1 MKLGKLPEPMLSRSV
16 LRAVGH
22 RREEILAGPAVGRDC
37 AVMEPREG
45 EVYVFSSDPITGTT
59 KDMGKHSVYITANDL
74 AAAGAEPV
82 GIMLTIL
89 LPPKTEER
97 ELKEIMRGVE
107 STCRELNM
115 EIMGGHTEITDVV
128 KQPLL
133 SLTGVG
139 RMKKEQMMEP
149 GGIKPGQDI
158 VITKWIGLEGTS
170 IRPRKRKNCF
180 WNGLRRCLW
189 IRPKGLTSIFR
200 CCRRQRLP
208 ARGAFLPCMTLQRAV
223 CSALCG
229 KWPQAQMLDWIS
241 T

>member
-1 MKLGKLPEPMLSRSV
+1 MKIGKLPEPMLIRSV
-16 LRAVGH
+16 LREVGH

-37 AVMEPREG
+37 AVKEPREG

-139 RMKKEQMMEP
+139 TDDGARRHKAGTGHCDYQM
-149 GGIKPGQDI
+149 D
-158 VITKWIGLEGTS
+158 WIGRYLYCGQGKGKTAFGTV
-170 IRPRKRKNCF
+170 C
-180 WNGLRRCLW
+180 
-189 IRPKGLTSIFR
+189 
-200 CCRRQRLP
+200 
-208 ARGAFLPCMTLQRAV
+208 AAV
-223 CSALCG
+223 CG
-229 KWPQAQMLDWIS
+229 YGQRV
-241 T
+241 

>member
-1 MKLGKLPEPMLSRSV
+1 MKIGKLPEPMLIRSV
-16 LRAVGH
+16 LREVGH

-107 STCRELNM
+107 STCRELNA
-115 EIMGGHTEITDVV
+115 D
-128 KQPLL
+128 
-133 SLTGVG
+133 
-139 RMKKEQMMEP
+139 
-149 GGIKPGQDI
+149 
-158 VITKWIGLEGTS
+158 
-170 IRPRKRKNCF
+170 
-180 WNGLRRCLW
+180 
-189 IRPKGLTSIFR
+189 SIF
-200 CCRRQRLP
+200 
-208 ARGAFLPCMTLQRAV
+208 T
-223 CSALCG
+223 
-229 KWPQAQMLDWIS
+229 
-241 T
+241 